1 MQNLKNIC
9 QFQDHIITSKI
20 NNTFL
25 WNKWFLCFYQKDL
38 IAKCQEK
45 MMKISLF
52 FLLFFFGIF
61 IHWNSLDYH
70 VIYRMFYKRG
80 NSKTLPRTVCLRI
93 FCQSTVFF
101 PLSLGT
107 MLRQKIDILCKT
119 KIMEQIRRN
128 EKEMEGKIM

>member
-80 NSKTLPRTVCLRI
+80 NSKTLPRTDDEFEKHICLEKRMGNVHSVNQLFNSTSFNFSFFSSIFFRI
-93 FCQSTVFF
+93 FW
-101 PLSLGT
+101 
-107 MLRQKIDILCKT
+107 KIF
-119 KIMEQIRRN
+119 
-128 EKEMEGKIM
+128 